1 MIKQWGISIVCCLVV
16 MLGVTLPFQLTDFSK
31 ALTQGSASVTI
42 NSGAHAMGWNPQDPG
57 HHPGPGSPPPTAVP
71 EPLTASLL
79 GLGLF
84 SVGLLSGVLI
94 GRKRKDR

>member
-16 MLGVTLPFQLTDFSK
+16 MLGVTLPFQLTDFSI
-31 ALTQGSASVTI
+31 SSE
-42 NSGAHAMGWNPQDPG
+42 AHAMGWNPQDPG
-57 HHPGPGSPPPTAVP
+57 HHPGPASPPPTAVP
-71 EPLTASLL
+71 EPLTASLV